1 MTYESAT
8 VTYYDTE
15 DTVLAII
22 ITVSNQKGGVGKTTT
37 AAALASG
44 IASVGKR
51 VLGIDLDPQGNLGF
65 CLGLEP
71 SGAPTV
77 LDALQKKVAVEE
89 AVSRTDYCDILPSD
103 ISLSSSGL
111 EHSGTGRRESILKDT
126 LKPIIGNY
134 DYVIIDTPPAL
145 NLLTVNAY
153 AVSDF
158 LIIPMGTDIMSLVG
172 LSQLKETIES
182 VRGSLNPDLKVM
194 GILLTRF
201 NKRTLLAR
209 DVLEMAGQLAG
220 QIGTVVFE
228 TKIRNGVAIAEAP
241 AHGESIFDYSPRS
254 AAVKDYQS
262 LLEEIAGTIHLK
274 EV

>member
-1 MTYESAT
+1 MAT
-8 VTYYDTE
+8 
-15 DTVLAII
+15 I

-37 AAALASG
+37 SAALAAG
-44 IASVGKR
+44 IAATGKR
-51 VLGIDLDPQGNLGF
+51 VLGVDLDPQDNLGF

-71 SGAPTV
+71 SDAPTV
-77 LDALQKKVAVEE
+77 LDALQGKVTTAE
-89 AVSRTDYCDILPSD
+89 AVGRTEYCDILPSD
-103 ISLSSSGL
+103 ISLSSGV
-111 EHSGTGRRESILKDT
+111 ENVAAGHKESILKNT
-126 LKPIIGNY
+126 LAPIIGLY
-134 DYVIIDTPPAL
+134 DYVVIDTPPAL

-153 AVSDF
+153 VVSDF

-182 VRGSLNPDLKVM
+182 VQGSLNPDLKVM

-209 DVLEMAGQLAG
+209 DVLEMAGQLAK

-228 TKIRNGVAIAEAP
+228 TRIRNGVAIAEAP

-254 AAVKDYQS
+254 AAVKDYQDF
-262 LLEEIAGTIHLK
+262 LKEIAGTIHLK
-274 EV
+274 EVR

>member
-1 MTYESAT
+1 M
-8 VTYYDTE
+8 
-15 DTVLAII
+15 AII

-37 AAALASG
+37 SAALAAG
-44 IASVGKR
+44 IAGTGKR

-65 CLGLEP
+65 CLGMEP
-71 SGAPTV
+71 SDSPTV
-77 LDALQKKVAVEE
+77 LDALQGKVTTAE
-89 AVSRTDYCDILPSD
+89 AVNRTAYCDILPSD
-103 ISLSSSGL
+103 ISLSNGV
-111 EHSGTGRRESILKDT
+111 EHVAAEHRECILKNA
-126 LKPIIGNY
+126 LAPIIGLY

-153 AVSDF
+153 VVSDF
-158 LIIPMGTDIMSLVG
+158 LIIPMATDIMSLVG

-182 VRGSLNPDLKVM
+182 VRSSLNPELKVM

-201 NKRTLLAR
+201 NRRTLLAR

-241 AHGESIFDYSPRS
+241 AHGESIFEYSPRS
-254 AAVKDYQS
+254 AAVMDYQS
-262 LLEEIAGTIHLK
+262 FLEEIAGTIHLK
-274 EV
+274 EVRKDGKKDQ

>member
-1 MTYESAT
+1 MAT
-8 VTYYDTE
+8 
-15 DTVLAII
+15 I

-37 AAALASG
+37 SAALAAG
-44 IASVGKR
+44 IAATGKR
-51 VLGIDLDPQGNLGF
+51 VLGVDLDPQGNLGF

-71 SGAPTV
+71 SDSPTV
-77 LDALQKKVAVEE
+77 LDALQGKVTTAE
-89 AVSRTDYCDILPSD
+89 AVGRTEYCDILPSD
-103 ISLSSSGL
+103 ISLSSGV
-111 EHSGTGRRESILKDT
+111 ENVAAGRRECILKDT
-126 LKPIIGNY
+126 LAPIIGLY

-153 AVSDF
+153 VVSDF

-182 VRGSLNPDLKVM
+182 VQSSLNPDLKVM

-201 NKRTLLAR
+201 NRRTLLAR

-241 AHGESIFDYSPRS
+241 AHGESIFEYSPRS
-254 AAVKDYQS
+254 AAVQDYQGF
-262 LLEEIAGTIHLK
+262 LEEIAETIHLK
-274 EV
+274 EVR

>member
-1 MTYESAT
+1 MAT
-8 VTYYDTE
+8 
-15 DTVLAII
+15 I

-37 AAALASG
+37 SAALAAG
-44 IASVGKR
+44 IAATGKR
-51 VLGIDLDPQGNLGF
+51 VLGVDLDPQGNLGF

-71 SGAPTV
+71 SDSPTV
-77 LDALQKKVAVEE
+77 LDALQGKVTTAE
-89 AVSRTDYCDILPSD
+89 AVGRTEYCDILPSD
-103 ISLSSSGL
+103 ISLSSGVENVAT
-111 EHSGTGRRESILKDT
+111 EHRECILKDT
-126 LKPIIGNY
+126 LAPIIGLY

-153 AVSDF
+153 VVSNF

-182 VRGSLNPDLKVM
+182 VQSSLNPELKVM

-220 QIGTVVFE
+220 QIGTVAFE

-241 AHGESIFDYSPRS
+241 AHGESIFEYSPRS
-254 AAVKDYQS
+254 SAVKDYQDF
-262 LLEEIAGTIHLK
+262 LEEIAETIHLK
-274 EV
+274 EVR